1 MTAKTDRRTL
11 FKMAGLT
18 AAAALAAPQIMVRKA
33 FAETAAMPAATA
45 FNQFRLGDFTVT
57 TVNDGTTVMENPQGT
72 FGTDQSVETVSE
84 LLQAHY
90 LPTDKLVNGFAPPV
104 VNTGSHV
111 VLFDTGLG
119 EGARG
124 NGMGQLSARMAAAG
138 IAPEDVTVVVLTHMH
153 PDHIGGLMEGD
164 KPAFPNARYVT
175 GQAEY
180 DFWADDARAGTP
192 GERVHNL
199 VKAKVVPLAD
209 KMTFIG
215 DGGEVVPG
223 ITGMAAA
230 GHTPGHMIY
239 RLESGG
245 RQLVVTADTA
255 NHFVLSL
262 QRPEWEVRF
271 DMDKAMAAKSRK
283 MVFDM
288 IAADRLPFIGYHMP
302 FPSVGFVEKMD
313 TGYRFIPETYQFD
326 L

>member
-90 LPTDKLVNGFAPPV
+90 LPTDKLVNGFAPTV
-104 VNTGSHV
+104 VNTGSDV